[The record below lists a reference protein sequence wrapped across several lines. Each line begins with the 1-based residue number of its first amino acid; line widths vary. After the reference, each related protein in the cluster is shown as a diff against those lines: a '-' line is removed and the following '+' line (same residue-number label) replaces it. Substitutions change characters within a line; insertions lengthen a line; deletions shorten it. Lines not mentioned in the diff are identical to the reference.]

1 MAAPQLVELASQ
13 VRLITI
19 ESLAAA
25 PEQSLLWAPP
35 GTSNHILWHA
45 GHALWAQDVLFVEL
59 ITGQSEL
66 PPGWGETFGADCR
79 PVRETNRLRAWPSR
93 AEVERLLRDQLERVI
108 GLLDEVA
115 EDRLSPDAP
124 PTLDSWNLLF
134 CCVHAWHDEA
144 KHQGEMHL
152 LLKQFRGRQA
162 QNLADS

>member
-25 PEQSLLWAPP
+25 PEQGLLWAPP

-45 GHALWAQDVLFVEL
+45 GHALWAQDVLFIAL

-79 PVRETNRLRAWPSR
+79 PVQETNRIGTWPSR
-93 AEVERLLRDQLERVI
+93 SAVEVHLREQLQRVI
-108 GLLDEVA
+108 GLLGEIA

-124 PTLDSWNLLF
+124 PTFDSWNLLF
-134 CCVHAWHDEA
+134 CCIHAWHDEA

-152 LLKQFRGRQA
+152 LRKQFRA
-162 QNLADS
+162 LHSPNIANS